1 MNSAVITG
9 ATSFIGSNLVS
20 YLAGKGVEC
29 YLIVRPESRNLAVL
43 PQNNPVVHLVWGNAA
58 NPNEWINQIPPCDT
72 FFHFSWD
79 GVGAEGRSNKDMQQ
93 SNIRMT
99 LDCLKAAAKIGCKRF
114 VFSGSQAEYGIHD
127 GLITEETAC
136 NPVIEYGKAKLE
148 VLRQAPEVSKEIGID
163 YVHLRIFSVYGPG
176 DHSWTL
182 VSKCLDS
189 FMKNEEMVLSP
200 CTQDWN
206 FLFSEDAAEAISC
219 FGDCPLDDNP
229 VYNIAGEETKPLKEY
244 VELMRQQCGGGIP
257 QYGLLENMKEPP
269 HGIYPSIERMQQA
282 TGWKMKTDFAT
293 GIRKIL
299 ETRGIRK

>member
-43 PQNNPVVHLVWGNAA
+43 PQNNPVVHLVWGNAV

-79 GVGAEGRSNKDMQQ
+79 GVGAEGRGNQDIQQ
-93 SNIRMT
+93 RNIRMT
-99 LDCLKAAAKIGCKRF
+99 MDCLKVAAKIGCKRF
-114 VFSGSQAEYGIHD
+114 VFAGSQAEYGIHD

-136 NPVIEYGKAKLE
+136 DPVIEYGKAKLE
-148 VLRQAPEVSKEIGID
+148 VLRQAPAVSKEIGID
-163 YVHLRIFSVYGPG
+163 YIHLRIFSVYGPG
-176 DHSWTL
+176 DHPWTL

-189 FMKNEEMVLSP
+189 FVKNEEIVLSP

-206 FLFSEDAAEAISC
+206 FLYSEDAAEAISC
-219 FGDCPLDDNP
+219 FGDCPLDNNP

-244 VELMRQQCGGGIP
+244 VEMMRQQCGGGIP

-282 TGWKMKTDFAT
+282 TGWKMKTDFST

-299 ETRGIRK
+299 ETRGIRR